1 MGRKSFAGVVLSV
14 VSVLLFCSRV
24 TWAQMDITT
33 WQVNTSHT
41 GVNPTEQILTPQFV
55 SGSGNITCLFA
66 EQVDGQMNAQPLY
79 LTMATSNKL
88 PGAFPDGAPHNAV
101 YVATQNG
108 TIYAIDGDRT
118 ADGCNKTNTNYLW
131 QAPLASLPGGPTP
144 NGTPEYYTD
153 IMGAAD
159 ISPLLGLTETP
170 VIDPAT
176 GTLYAVATIKDTN
189 TTDAAN
195 TPSLGLTPNTPF
207 VQLLYALDI
216 KTGNVKGWT
225 VINPEFNGDYTTP
238 ACASGTTCDIV
249 NAPAGKIPFVPE
261 HQHLRSSMIFDSA
274 HSTVWLAYA
283 SHNDQTPYWGLVLGY
298 NVSNPASMSLNA
310 SFNTTPVGGFQE
322 SGIWMGGASPAL
334 DPTTSELFVMTGNG
348 DWDQK
353 TSQNTRN
360 TNWGMSVLRLSSD
373 PTKTVLTNGVPEMQL
388 SYAND
393 PTGINWFT
401 PSQWNTFNNG
411 DHDLGS
417 GGLLLLP
424 PIVGPSNETR
434 NLMIGGGKAGVMYVL
449 DRTQLGG
456 MAVNDTSAS
465 NPNAVQQIIEGVN
478 TNEIFNTPTYFNGNI
493 YYSASAALNSRA
505 FVYNPNSTPPTYV
518 SASESKSA
526 QGQFFDSATNFISAS
541 SPTTGG
547 IVWEV
552 SNGLYA
558 WDATNIQNTIYT
570 ASASVPTGGRCIT
583 STWAIPIVD
592 NGKVYFGCYAQPQ
605 GNQPSNNTNGYLFVY
620 GPASTTVGAP
630 TSEPMSLTATANSS
644 TQITLT
650 WTYSGTGNTSFA
662 VNRSTDGVNY
672 SSITPSAPLS
682 SNATT
687 YIDGSVLPN
696 TTYYYTVQ
704 ATNGNGPSQSSNA
717 VHATTFSEYE
727 EPNLVAYW
735 PLDEGVSNPSANQA
749 FDATGRGHTA
759 AYTTGESNAQADGLI
774 NGAWFW
780 HGGNQYDALTVADA
794 PDLDFT
800 STQSFTLATW
810 ANINQIPG
818 YEGGVR
824 PGESALIVKSADQGN
839 EYGLFI
845 NGAGN
850 WVARGPS
857 GDLVGPAAVEGAW
870 THVALVQDGVKGT
883 RTLYINGVASAN
895 TAPAQNANGAGQLW
909 FGDENALLP
918 SGAQDTESLEGMK
931 GNLDE
936 IRLYNAALTQSQIKD
951 LMGDPVISAISILP
965 SGTQTFGVPL
975 FPSPVPLTEP
985 RVPSNETYT
994 IQVKFAAPLQNAPAV
1009 ALQSQT
1015 GGAANGSVS
1024 GTTID
1029 STGTLVTVTLTAVTN
1044 AQALNLHF
1052 TNLNSNLLSNESQ
1065 DVPFNILYGDVSQD
1079 HEVNSIDGN
1088 AIQAAYSGTVT
1099 PQNAFFDLNG
1109 DGVINGNDLALQ
1121 QTYASV
1127 SFPGSGDTNLAF
1139 FKPAFASSTN
1149 GGNVPANAFDNNLN
1163 DNWETVHPPN
1173 GNANSGVAGVDPG
1186 WIYMDLGT
1194 AASVDGFTIQWAGSG
1209 AAVYTIDAC
1218 TGTVNS
1224 TSGVC
1229 SAGWQNMVTENHGGN
1244 LELKSYTGLTPVTA
1258 EFFRMNGTVR
1268 VNAPYGYQ
1276 INEFY
1281 VYGSY
1286 NPSNTPPPNP
1296 PAAPVVNQPTAI
1308 SGQVSLNWS
1317 ASSGATSYSVFRG
1330 TSAGGEST
1338 TAIATT
1344 STTSYVDSAVVNGT
1358 KYYYYVKAT
1367 GTGGASGPS
1376 NEVNATPPVAAQSAP
1391 VVNPP
1396 TATSG
1401 QVSLSWSAS
1410 SGATSYSVFR
1420 GTTAGGESTT
1430 AIATPTTTS
1439 YVDTAVVNGTKYYY
1453 YVKAMGT
1460 GGTSAPS
1467 NEVNATPPV
1476 TAQSAP
1482 VVSTPTATS
1491 GQVSLSWSASSGAT
1505 SYSVFRGTSA
1515 GGESTTAIAA
1525 PTTTSY
1531 VDTAVVN
1538 GTTYYYYVKATGTGG
1553 TSGPSNEVKATPQA
1567 SSTTAS
1573 DVIAVDCGVAT
1584 AVTAPNGNVFLGETP
1599 YVSGGGTYDPNQT
1612 ITIPAAIAGIAAPQL
1627 VYQSAHQGTMT
1638 YTFPNLAVGA
1648 TYTVVLHFAEL
1659 WFTTAQSRQFDV
1671 AINGSP
1677 VPALQNFD
1685 IVANAGAGLTAV
1697 VKTVPNIVATA
1708 GANGSGQIVVAFTNG
1723 AANQP
1728 MVNGIEIQGSS
1739 SGTTSPPPAPVVNQ
1753 PTATSSQVSLSWGAS
1768 TGATSYSVFRG
1779 TAAGSES
1786 TTALGTST
1794 TASYVDNKNMVN
1806 GTTYYYYVEAIGSG
1820 GASGKSNEVS
1830 ATIPASGTTPADVIA
1845 VDAGSATAVTSTSG
1859 NTFRAETAYVTGGN
1873 TYAPNPTITI
1883 PSALQSVAAPAQVYQ
1898 TAHQGSPVTFTLPGF
1913 VANSTGHT
1921 VVLHF
1926 AELYFSAPMQ
1936 RIFNIQIGTVAGGMQ
1951 VVSDFDIYAA
1961 ASAYLPAGSNAKDT
1975 AVVEMYSNIT
1985 ADQNG
1990 NITVIFSGG
1999 NSGNVDQPMI
2009 NGIEA
2014 R

>member
-1 MGRKSFAGVVLSV
+1 MVRRTFSGVLLSV
-14 VSVLLFCSRV
+14 FSVLLCCSRV
-24 TWAQMDITT
+24 TFAQMDITT

-41 GVNPTEQILTPQFV
+41 GVNPTEQTLTPQFV

-79 LTMATSNKL
+79 LTMATSNNL
-88 PGAFPDGAPHNAV
+88 PGAFPDGAAHNAV

-118 ADGCNKTNTNYLW
+118 ADGCNKVNTNYLW
-131 QAPLASLPGGPTP
+131 KAPLASLPGGPTP

-176 GTLYAVATIKDTN
+176 GTLYAVVTIKDTN

-207 VQLLYALDI
+207 VQLLYALDV

-238 ACASGTTCDIV
+238 ACVSGTTCDIV

-283 SHNDQTPYWGLVLGY
+283 SHNDQTPYWGLILGY

-310 SFNTTPVGGFQE
+310 SFNTTPVSTYEE

-334 DPTTSELFVMTGNG
+334 DPTTNELFVMTGNG

-360 TNWGMSVLRLSSD
+360 TNWGMSVLGLSSN
-373 PTKTVLTNGVPEMQL
+373 PANTVLTNGVPEMQL

-393 PTGINWFT
+393 PTGTHWFT

-424 PIVGPSNETR
+424 PIAGAGNETR

-465 NPNAVQQIIEGVN
+465 NPNAVQQIIEGS

-493 YYSASAALNSRA
+493 YYSASGALNERA
-505 FVYNPNSTPPTYV
+505 FVYNPNTTPPTFV

-526 QGQFFDSATNFISAS
+526 QGPFFDTSGNFISAS
-541 SPTTGG
+541 SPTAGG
-547 IVWEV
+547 VVWEV

-558 WDATNIQNTIYT
+558 WDANNIQSTIYT
-570 ASASVPTGGRCIT
+570 TSASVPTGGSCIT

-620 GPASTTVGAP
+620 GPTPTTVGAP

-644 TQITLT
+644 TQITLN
-650 WTYSGTGNTSFA
+650 WAYSGTGNTSFQI
-662 VNRSTDGVNY
+662 NRSTNGVNY
-672 SSITPSAPLS
+672 SPITPSAPLS
-682 SNATT
+682 SNAIT

-696 TTYYYTVQ
+696 TTYWYTVQ
-704 ATNGNGPSQSSNA
+704 ATNGDGPSESSNA
-717 VHATTFSEYE
+717 ANASTFAEYE

-735 PLDEGVSNPSANQA
+735 PLDEGVSNPSAKQA

-759 AYTTGESNAQADGLI
+759 TYTVGESDPQADGLI

-780 HGGNQYDALTVADA
+780 HGGNQYDALTVADS

-839 EYGLFI
+839 EYGIFI

-857 GDLVGPAAVEGAW
+857 GDLVGPAAVEGTW
-870 THVALVQDGVKGT
+870 THVALVQDGVKCT
-883 RTLYINGVASAN
+883 RTLYVNGVPSSN

-951 LMGDPVISAISILP
+951 LMGDPVISATSMLP
-965 SGTQTFGVPL
+965 SGTQILGVAL

-994 IQVKFAAPLQNAPAV
+994 IQAKFAAPLQNAPTV

-1029 STGTLVTVTLTAVTN
+1029 STGTIVTVTLTGVTN
-1044 AQALNLHF
+1044 AQALDLHF
-1052 TNLNSNLLSNESQ
+1052 TNLNSNLLNNESQ

-1079 HEVNSIDGN
+1079 HQVNSIDGN

-1099 PQNAFFDLNG
+1099 TQNAFFDLNG
-1109 DGVINGNDLALQ
+1109 DGLINSTDLALE

-1127 SFPGSGDTNLAF
+1127 SFTGSGDTNLAF
-1139 FKPAFASSTN
+1139 FKPSYASSTN

-1163 DNWETVHPPN
+1163 DNWETIHPPN
-1173 GNANSGVAGVDPG
+1173 GNATSGVAGVDPG

-1194 AASVDGFTIQWAGSG
+1194 PATVDGFSIQWAGSA

-1229 SAGWQNMVTENHGGN
+1229 STGWQNMVTENHGGN
-1244 LELKSYTGLTPVTA
+1244 LELKSYTGLTPVSA

-1281 VYGSY
+1281 VYGTY
-1286 NPSNTPPPNP
+1286 TPSGTQPPPAP
-1296 PAAPVVNQPTAI
+1296 PVAPVVSQPTTT
-1308 SGQVSLNWS
+1308 SGQVNLSWS
-1317 ASSGATSYSVFRG
+1317 ASSGATSYNVFRG
-1330 TSAGGEST
+1330 TSSGGEST
-1338 TAIATT
+1338 TALGNS
-1344 STTSYVDSAVVNGT
+1344 STTSYVDTANIVNGT
-1358 KYYYYVKAT
+1358 TYYYYVEAV
-1367 GTGGASGPS
+1367 GAGGSSGQS
-1376 NEVNATPPVAAQSAP
+1376 NEVSATPPVAAPAPP
-1391 VVNPP
+1391 VVNQP

-1410 SGATSYSVFR
+1410 SGATSYS
-1420 GTTAGGESTT
+1420 
-1430 AIATPTTTS
+1430 I
-1439 YVDTAVVNGTKYYY
+1439 
-1453 YVKAMGT
+1453 
-1460 GGTSAPS
+1460 
-1467 NEVNATPPV
+1467 
-1476 TAQSAP
+1476 
-1482 VVSTPTATS
+1482 
-1491 GQVSLSWSASSGAT
+1491 
-1505 SYSVFRGTSA
+1505 FRGTSA
-1515 GGESTTAIAA
+1515 GGESTTALGSSS
-1525 PTTTSY
+1525 TTSY
-1531 VDTAVVN
+1531 VDTANIVN
-1538 GTTYYYYVKATGTGG
+1538 GTTYYYYVEATGTGG
-1553 TSGPSNEVKATPQA
+1553 TSGKSNEVSATPQA
-1567 SSTTAS
+1567 SSTTTT
-1573 DVIAVDCGVAT
+1573 DVIAVDCGST
-1584 AVTAPNGNVFLGETP
+1584 IAVNAPNGNVFLGETP

-1612 ITIPAAIAGIAAPQL
+1612 ITIPAAIASIAAPQL

-1638 YTFPNLAVGA
+1638 YTFPNLAVGG

-1659 WFTTAQSRQFDV
+1659 YFTTPLSRRFDV
-1671 AINGSP
+1671 AINGTP

-1685 IVANAGAGLTAV
+1685 IVANAGARFTAV
-1697 VKTVPNIVATA
+1697 IETVPNIVATA
-1708 GANGSGQIVVAFTNG
+1708 GGANGTGQIVIAFTNG
-1723 AANQP
+1723 ASDQP
-1728 MVNGIEIQGSS
+1728 MVNGIEIQSS
-1739 SGTTSPPPAPVVNQ
+1739 STGTTKPPSTPVVNQ
-1753 PTATSSQVSLSWGAS
+1753 PTATSSQVNLGWSAS

-1779 TAAGSES
+1779 TSAAGES
-1786 TTALGTST
+1786 PTAIGTST
-1794 TASYVDNKNMVN
+1794 TTSYVDSTNIVN
-1806 GTTYYYYVEAIGSG
+1806 GTTYYYYVEATGSG

-1830 ATIPASGTTPADVIA
+1830 ATIPASGTTPTDVIA
-1845 VDAGSATAVTSTSG
+1845 VDAGSATAVTSSSG
-1859 NTFRAETAYVTGGN
+1859 NTFQAETAYVTGGN
-1873 TYAPNPTITI
+1873 DYAPNPTITI
-1883 PSALQSVAAPAQVYQ
+1883 PAALQSVAAPAQVYQ
-1898 TAHQGSPVTFTLPGF
+1898 TARQGSPVTFTLPGF

-1926 AELYFSAPMQ
+1926 AELYFSAAMQ
-1936 RIFNIQIGTVAGGMQ
+1936 RVFNIQVGTVAGGMQ
-1951 VVSDFDIYAA
+1951 VITDFDIYAA
-1961 ASAYLPAGSNAKDT
+1961 ASAYLPAGTNAKDT
-1975 AVVEMYSNIT
+1975 AVVETYSNIT

-1990 NITVIFSGG
+1990 NITVIFTGG